1 MPLFGILKGGAVEN
15 TGLDS
20 ELSAVFSTPLTITS
34 NQPVLA
40 ADTLSLRRKTM
51 GQRAQRWEITANIC
65 PTVGSNEYLLHSV
78 FHGHEKTF
86 QVRMPQIP
94 KSPYSNAALTIAAAF
109 TKGETILSYD
119 RETTGDL
126 IAGEFICFSNRKKV
140 YLVMAVDTENQEFE
154 IFPPLIENM
163 DVGETIYHGDKVTLY
178 AKAETSTGL
187 GMTFIDGLLMDPGT
201 ITLIEDVNI
210 WNIEL

>member
-1 MPLFGILKGGAVEN
+1 MPLFGILKGGDVEN

-51 GQRAQRWEITANIC
+51 GQRAQRWEIITNIC

-94 KSPYSNAALTIAAAF
+94 KLPYSNALLYVSGEYV
-109 TKGETILSYD
+109 KGNTVLQYYS
-119 RETTGDL
+119 ETTGDL
-126 IAGEFICFSNRKKV
+126 VAVEFICFVDTRKV
-140 YLVMAVDTENQEFE
+140 YLVLSVDIINQEIE
-154 IFPPLIENM
+154 IFPPLITDINSDEP
-163 DVGETIYHGDKVTLY
+163 IKHGDMVTLY
-178 AKAETSTGL
+178 AKFETSTGL

-201 ITLIEDVNI
+201 ITILEDLNEQSEI
-210 WNIEL
+210 L

>member
-1 MPLFGILKGGAVEN
+1 MPLFGILKGGDVDN

-51 GQRAQRWEITANIC
+51 GQRAQRWEIITNIC

-94 KSPYSNAALTIAAAF
+94 KTPYSNAALYLAADYV
-109 TKGETILSYD
+109 KGETNLSYYP
-119 RETTGDL
+119 ETTGDL
-126 IAGEFICFSNRKKV
+126 IAGEFICFSNTRKV
-140 YLVMAVDTENQEFE
+140 YLVLSVDTVNQEFE
-154 IFPPLIENM
+154 LFPPLVDDMQFDEA
-163 DVGETIYHGDKVTLY
+163 IYHGDMVTLY
-178 AKAETSTGL
+178 AKFETSTGL

-201 ITLIEDVNI
+201 ITILEDLNTQSEI
-210 WNIEL
+210 L

>member
-20 ELSAVFSTPLTITS
+20 ELSVVFSTPLTITS

-51 GQRAQRWEITANIC
+51 GQRGQRWEIIANIC
-65 PTVGSNEYLLHSV
+65 PTVGSNAYLLHSV

-94 KSPYSNAALTIAAAF
+94 KLPYSNAALTTEAAF
-109 TKGETILSYD
+109 TKGETTLSYD

-210 WNIEL
+210 L

>member
-1 MPLFGILKGGAVEN
+1 MPLFGILKGGDVDN

-40 ADTLSLRRKTM
+40 ADTVSLRRKTM

-65 PTVGSNEYLLHSV
+65 PTVGSNEYLLHSI

-94 KSPYSNAALTIAAAF
+94 KTPYSNAVLYIAAGCG
-109 TKGETILSYD
+109 KGDTNLSYYPD
-119 RETTGDL
+119 TTGDL
-126 IAGEFICFSNRKKV
+126 IAGEFICFSNSRKV
-140 YLVMAVDTENQEFE
+140 YLVLGVDTESNGF
-154 IFPPLIENM
+154 IVFPPLLDELHF
-163 DVGETIYHGDKVTLY
+163 DEEIYHGDMVTLY
-178 AKAETSTGL
+178 AKFETSTGL

-201 ITLIEDVNI
+201 ITILEDVNLQS
-210 WNIEL
+210 EMP

>member
-1 MPLFGILKGGAVEN
+1 MPLFGILKGGAFEN

-51 GQRAQRWEITANIC
+51 GQRGQRWEIIANIC

-78 FHGHEKTF
+78 WYGHEYTF

-94 KSPYSNAALTIAAAF
+94 KTPYSNAVLYVST
-109 TKGETILSYD
+109 SYEEGNTFIGYYP
-119 RETTGDL
+119 ETTGDL
-126 IAGEFICFSNRKKV
+126 IAGEFICFSNNKKV
-140 YLVMAVDTENQEFE
+140 YLVMSVDTYNQEFE
-154 IFPPLIENM
+154 IFPPLVDHLNSDEAIL
-163 DVGETIYHGDKVTLY
+163 HGDKVTLY
-178 AKAETSTGL
+178 AKFETSTGL

-210 WNIEL
+210 L